1 MTALKHLMTRMTTT
15 MTSRIQKRD
24 ARRLQRGMTLLEIM
38 IVLAILALVMGFVI
52 GPRIYQAFTES
63 KVETQ
68 KATIRKYVYEGFV
81 DWARKNPTK
90 GCPGSL
96 QEVSDEMGR
105 KDSKDVWGRE
115 LQFFCGDSL
124 PPAAAKDGF
133 AVLSLGADGQ
143 QGTKD
148 DLKSWDE

>member
-1 MTALKHLMTRMTTT
+1 MSTIRTR
-15 MTSRIQKRD
+15 IRD
-24 ARRLQRGMTLLEIM
+24 RRRRQRGMTLLEIM

-63 KVETQ
+63 KEETQ
-68 KATIRKYVYEGFV
+68 KAVIRKMVYEGFV

-96 QEVSDEMGR
+96 QEVADAMGR
-105 KDSKDVWGRE
+105 KDTKDVWGRE
-115 LQFFCGDSL
+115 LLFFCGDSL

-148 DLKSWDE
+148 DLQSWE